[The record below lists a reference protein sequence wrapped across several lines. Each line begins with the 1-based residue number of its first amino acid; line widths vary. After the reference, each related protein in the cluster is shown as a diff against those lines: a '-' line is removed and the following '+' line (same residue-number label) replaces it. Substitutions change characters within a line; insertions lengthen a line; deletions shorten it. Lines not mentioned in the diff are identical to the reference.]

1 MYNILWNKW
10 EKKTC
15 VDLYFFL
22 STVHLQNSKIVTFG
36 LISLFCP
43 LCTSPVIW
51 WNALEM
57 WFINQTL
64 SFYRFCSV
72 FLKRIHGGIV
82 ARQWCSGCRWRFFF
96 LITVIHSSI
105 VEAHRRFYHLFV
117 LFLRRQIIMATSTEY
132 NQYISPQLKL
142 VVFYMKVNNC

>member
-22 STVHLQNSKIVTFG
+22 STVHLQDSKIVTFG

-96 LITVIHSSI
+96 FNYSYTLFHRWGSQEVLSSVCPVSQAANYHGNVDWIQPIHFPTI
-105 VEAHRRFYHLFV
+105 E
-117 LFLRRQIIMATSTEY
+117 TSCILYE
-132 NQYISPQLKL
+132 SK
-142 VVFYMKVNNC
+142 